1 MLADQFGPGGDGCE
15 DLAQTLG
22 IDGQCAHGHV
32 PVFGCEYH
40 LLDGGH
46 LHRYELAR
54 AGARARG
61 AVVEATG
68 PRSTAPGV
76 ISRGF
81 EVDDPQYQREG
92 KERTRAG
99 DGAEDTGLGCAFWKP
114 LTGEAETG
122 CAEQGQQEPN
132 NGGEDS
138 RSPIKP
144 CNGVEQ
150 LLRILV
156 QWLDGDDRT
165 KSAPLPGRNGG
176 ARDRNVPGEAPHPGA
191 WHLLPE
197 SMIVGAARV
206 WRGRDGRDHRGS
218 MPRRSSAGAESSAM
232 LAPELA
238 GI

>member
-1 MLADQFGPGGDGCE
+1 MKAFARRMPAVLADQFGPGGDGCE

-81 EVDDPQYQREG
+81 EVDDPQYQREK

-99 DGAEDTGLGCAFWKP
+99 DGAEDIGLGCAFRVCLGQSKGAFSCENRYPTVCRQPRADQSGGVGKP
-114 LTGEAETG
+114 TAT
-122 CAEQGQQEPN
+122 
-132 NGGEDS
+132 
-138 RSPIKP
+138 
-144 CNGVEQ
+144 
-150 LLRILV
+150 
-156 QWLDGDDRT
+156 
-165 KSAPLPGRNGG
+165 
-176 ARDRNVPGEAPHPGA
+176 
-191 WHLLPE
+191 
-197 SMIVGAARV
+197 
-206 WRGRDGRDHRGS
+206 
-218 MPRRSSAGAESSAM
+218 AGTS
-232 LAPELA
+232 
-238 GI
+238 